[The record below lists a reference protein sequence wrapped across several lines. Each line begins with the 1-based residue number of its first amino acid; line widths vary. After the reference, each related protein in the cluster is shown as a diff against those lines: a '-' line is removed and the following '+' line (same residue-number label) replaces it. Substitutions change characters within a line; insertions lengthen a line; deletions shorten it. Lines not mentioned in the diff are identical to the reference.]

1 MQICLIAALL
11 TVGLGQD
18 KSAQPPI
25 VRAVLNRNVSLT
37 AQLLDAK
44 ANPNA
49 REILTSKPNATEGNP
64 GGVKSAG
71 RTVLDIAVDRQSLP
85 LVKLLLDHKAN
96 PNARSP
102 YNWTP
107 LMTACQ
113 RSNVDIVRLL
123 LRMGAKPNLRNI
135 HGDTAIIFAANL
147 DRFNIVEALVDAG
160 ANLNGGFG
168 QSALD
173 IAAQSGAKATVKF
186 LLQAGA
192 DPNFTRPGYLTPLE
206 YSYQSDDSEIT
217 NLIRRAGGKGR
228 TKAELD
234 KLQAAD
240 DTLRSKQSSSAD
252 TEKTGNTNSGAMV
265 TAEDLK
271 VIECAIVDMATYSG
285 KEFELSYFS
294 KATKMILLD
303 STAGVV
309 NEFTENQ
316 MNAELDERKANDID
330 LTMRKD
336 LIRRNTG
343 PTSLAKSDIT
353 NPRIKLKPKKSVARG
368 FGAFDFEKSDA
379 RGYASVY
386 LPGYSS
392 DGSRAVLRFW
402 FGPTPHGAAGTY
414 LLEKKNGRWRVVWRD
429 FAHYA

>member
-1 MQICLIAALL
+1 MHICLIAALL

-18 KSAQPPI
+18 KSEQPPI
-25 VRAVLNRNVSLT
+25 VRAVLDVNVNRA

-96 PNARSP
+96 PDARSP
-102 YNWTP
+102 YDWTP

-113 RSNVDIVRLL
+113 RNNVDIVRLL
-123 LRMGAKPNLRNI
+123 LRKGAKPNLRNI

-147 DRFNIVEALVDAG
+147 DHVNVVEALVEAG
-160 ANLNGGFG
+160 ANLNGGVG
-168 QSALD
+168 QSALH

-192 DPNFTRPGYLTPLE
+192 DPNFRRPGSLTPLE
-206 YSYQSDDSEIT
+206 YSYQSYDSEIT

-228 TKAELD
+228 TKSELEKVQVAED
-234 KLQAAD
+234 KV
-240 DTLRSKQSSSAD
+240 RSKQSGPAQKAR
-252 TEKTGNTNSGAMV
+252 TENTSINAKL
-265 TAEDLK
+265 TAEDLL

-294 KATKMILLD
+294 KSTKMILLD
-303 STAGVV
+303 TTAGVV
-309 NEFTENQ
+309 NEYTENQ

-330 LTMRKD
+330 LSMRKD
-336 LIRRNTG
+336 LLRRNTTT
-343 PTSLAKSDIT
+343 TSLAKSDFT
-353 NPRIKLKPKKSVARG
+353 NPRVKLRPQDSVAGG
-368 FGAFDFEKSDA
+368 FARFDFEKSDA

-414 LLEKKNGRWRVVWRD
+414 LLERKNGKWRVVWRD
-429 FAHYA
+429 FAHYV

>member
-1 MQICLIAALL
+1 MHICLIAALL

-18 KSAQPPI
+18 KSVQPPI
-25 VRAVLNRNVSLT
+25 VRAALNGNVNRV

-64 GGVKSAG
+64 GGVKSTG

-102 YNWTP
+102 YDWTP

-113 RSNVDIVRLL
+113 RNNVDIVRLL
-123 LRMGAKPNLRNI
+123 LRRGAKPNLRNI

-147 DRFNIVEALVDAG
+147 DHVSVVEALVEAG

-168 QSALD
+168 QSALH
-173 IAAQSGAKATVKF
+173 IAAQCGAKATVKF

-192 DPNFTRPGYLTPLE
+192 DPNFRRPGFLTPLE
-206 YSYQSDDSEIT
+206 YSYQSYDPEIAMM
-217 NLIRRAGGKGR
+217 IRRAGGKGR
-228 TKAELD
+228 PKSELD
-234 KLQAAD
+234 RLRAAEVNV
-240 DTLRSKQSSSAD
+240 RPKQSSSVNRAR
-252 TEKTGNTNSGAMV
+252 KGNSNISATL

-271 VIECAIVDMATYSG
+271 VIECAMVDMATYSG
-285 KEFELSYFS
+285 KDFELSYFS

-303 STAGVV
+303 TTAGVV

-316 MNAELDERKANDID
+316 MNAELDERQANDID
-330 LTMRKD
+330 LSMRKD
-336 LIRRNTG
+336 LIRRNT
-343 PTSLAKSDIT
+343 TTIT
-353 NPRIKLKPKKSVARG
+353 LSKGDFSNPRVKLQPKEAVASG
-368 FGAFDFEKSDA
+368 FAGFDFEKSDA
-379 RGYASVY
+379 RGYASIY

-392 DGSRAVLRFW
+392 DGARAVLRFW

-414 LLEKKNGRWRVVWRD
+414 LLEKKNGKWRVVWRD
-429 FAHYA
+429 FAHYV